1 MSDRARAAAARAATI
16 AAVIDALV
24 IFKPDAAHR
33 PAVRAAVWTWLRSE
47 LDWKLAGLTWHRPA
61 TELVESH
68 YDFLRGRP
76 FFPWL
81 VDFMTAL
88 PVLVGRVCAESQGLE
103 RMRYEL
109 GETRIHESRPGS
121 LRERYGIGG
130 GVNVL
135 HLSDSPAS
143 GAQEVELWSRHVTL
157 DGRADLPETSGAPDH
172 TFHLRSL
179 AAQFAAGVHT
189 DLAAQSIRR
198 LLREESDLVG
208 DDFDALVRVVL
219 GAFRS

>member
-1 MSDRARAAAARAATI
+1 VAE
-16 AAVIDALV
+16 ALL

-33 PAVRAAVWTWLRSE
+33 LAVRAGVWSWLRTE
-47 LDWKLAGLTWHRPA
+47 RDWKLVALTWYQPRG
-61 TELVESH
+61 ELVHSH
-68 YDFLRGRP
+68 YDFLQGRP

-81 VDFMTAL
+81 VDFMTSL
-88 PVLVGRVCAESQGLE
+88 PVLVGRLDAEPEGLE

-135 HLSDSPAS
+135 HISDSPES
-143 GAQEVELWSRHVTL
+143 GSREIELWRRYLPLEAL
-157 DGRADLPETSGAPDH
+157 DADLPVGSELPDH

-179 AAQFAAGVHT
+179 ASQYAAGVHT
-189 DLAAQSIRR
+189 DLAAQEIKR
-198 LLREESDLVG
+198 LLREETDLPVDG
-208 DDFDALVRVVL
+208 FEGLTRVVL
-219 GAFRS
+219 GAFSS

>member
-1 MSDRARAAAARAATI
+1 MAE
-16 AAVIDALV
+16 ALL

-33 PAVRAAVWTWLRSE
+33 LAVRAGVWSWLRTE
-47 LDWKLAGLTWHRPA
+47 RDWKLVALTWYQPPG
-61 TELVESH
+61 ELVHSH
-68 YDFLRGRP
+68 YDFLQGRP

-81 VDFMTAL
+81 VDFMTSL
-88 PVLVGRVCAESQGLE
+88 PVLVGRLDAEPEGLE

-135 HLSDSPAS
+135 HISDSPES
-143 GAQEVELWSRHVTL
+143 GSREIELWRRYLPLEAL
-157 DGRADLPETSGAPDH
+157 DADLPVGSELPDH

-179 AAQFAAGVHT
+179 AGQYAAGVHT
-189 DLAAQSIRR
+189 DLAAQEIKR
-198 LLREESDLVG
+198 LLREETDLPVDG
-208 DDFDALVRVVL
+208 FEALTRVVL
-219 GAFRS
+219 GAFSS